1 MNIFVG
7 EPLSAAA
14 VRAANFCYPT
24 VPLRSDAPRAD
35 SQQGD
40 TIAMAS
46 MIALWQNNTNP
57 LSGLF
62 GTGFLMFAL
71 VLAVIAIL
79 GWWKMFEK
87 ANEPGWAAIVPIY
100 NVYILLKIAGRP
112 GWWLILYCIPLINLI
127 PAIVVAIDVA
137 KAFGQSPMFGFFLN
151 FLFGGIGYLILGF
164 GNYQY
169 RRPAA
174 MAATA

>member
-1 MNIFVG
+1 
-7 EPLSAAA
+7 
-14 VRAANFCYPT
+14 
-24 VPLRSDAPRAD
+24 
-35 SQQGD
+35 
-40 TIAMAS
+40 MAS